1 MKTLSKLMLYFLA
14 CAFIAACSED
24 DQPESQESY
33 LKGIYSNYTN
43 DEQPNLDATYN
54 SNTVKDKE
62 VSINTIDNVTFD
74 ITLKNI
80 LETPNVL
87 FSDVILQKSDDNY
100 TCKMDST
107 INNKKIH
114 LDIKISPKFNQNNSD
129 KANANMILNVT
140 ESNAE

>member
-1 MKTLSKLMLYFLA
+1 MKTLSKLVLCFLA
-14 CAFIAACSED
+14 CAFIAACSE

-33 LKGIYSNYTN
+33 LKGIYSNYTD

-54 SNTVKDKE
+54 GNTVKDKE

-107 INNKKIH
+107 INNKEIH
-114 LDIKISPKFNQNNSD
+114 LDIKISPKFNQNNSN